1 MEEPRVETL
10 SETDNFEIWVAEE
23 PDGETTFHVELG
35 LVTLHLFREEWDEVV
50 ELIETANAN
59 MEG

>member
-1 MEEPRVETL
+1 MEEPTVETL

-35 LVTLHLFREEWDEVV
+35 LVTLHFFREEWDEVV
-50 ELIETANAN
+50 ELIEAAKDT
-59 MEG
+59 EG